1 MYECMYVLNITLVCL
16 YVCMYVRMYVS
27 MYLCSLCNVRT
38 ERVSEVLRSTVLRL
52 FEDYIDTVTDE

>member
-1 MYECMYVLNITLVCL
+1 MFICMYVS
-16 YVCMYVRMYVS
+16 MYVRMYVS